1 MINHVERIK
10 IIVKFKTSML
20 GQVYKI
26 VVMHMHLWMQ
36 LKQPQTHQQQEQQQ
50 TIKDIIIKS
59 RTRCTNCISEISNTP
74 IDNAKSIDV
83 VMPMYNLM
91 ECSDNYSKISGILY
105 LLQT

>member
-36 LKQPQTHQQQEQQQ
+36 LKQPQTHQ
-50 TIKDIIIKS
+50 
-59 RTRCTNCISEISNTP
+59 
-74 IDNAKSIDV
+74 
-83 VMPMYNLM
+83 
-91 ECSDNYSKISGILY
+91 
-105 LLQT
+105 

>member
-1 MINHVERIK
+1 MNAT
-10 IIVKFKTSML
+10 KTTPNTS
-20 GQVYKI
+20 VARAAANNK
-26 VVMHMHLWMQ
+26 
-36 LKQPQTHQQQEQQQ
+36 
-50 TIKDIIIKS
+50 KDIIIKS
-59 RTRCTNCISEISNTP
+59 RNRCTNCISEINNTP